1 MTKQNGTGNFWQ
13 QERDNTLRRIAEL
26 GLTELDRPYYACV
39 LQKINHVKNPV
50 WQGDIQLDGYCNDLR
65 VTVLTITQDKPN
77 GENQDCFECRMHG
90 FKSPLKKCD
99 FRLKWNTDKTS
110 GRKKISGHIDLFAA
124 RLIVTI
130 VSTTNDREEPISLC
144 LLEVRRGAQ
153 NSGDNQSSP
162 SSDG

>member
-1 MTKQNGTGNFWQ
+1 MTKQNRTGNSWQ
-13 QERDNTLRRIAEL
+13 QARDNTLRRIAEL
-26 GLTELDRPYYACV
+26 GLTGLDRPYFAWV
-39 LQKINHVKNPV
+39 LQKINHVRNPV
-50 WQGDIQLDGYCNDLR
+50 WKGDIQLDGYCNKLR
-65 VTVLTITQDKPN
+65 VTVLTITRDKPN
-77 GENQDCFECRMHG
+77 REIQDCFECRVHG
-90 FKSPLKKCD
+90 FKSSLKMCD
-99 FRLKWNTDKTS
+99 FYLKWNTDKTS

-162 SSDG
+162 SF

>member
-1 MTKQNGTGNFWQ
+1 MTKQNRTGNFWRQ
-13 QERDNTLRRIAEL
+13 ARGKTLRRIAEL
-26 GLTELDRPYYACV
+26 GLTGLDRPYYTCV
-39 LQKINHVKNPV
+39 LQKINHVRNSV
-50 WQGDIQLDGYCNDLR
+50 WKGDIQLDGYCNKLR
-65 VTVLTITQDKPN
+65 VTVRKIPQNKPN
-77 GENQDCFECRMHG
+77 GENQDCFECRVNG
-90 FKSPLKKCD
+90 FKSPLKQCD
-99 FRLKWNTDKTS
+99 FHLKWNTDKTS

-153 NSGDNQSSP
+153 SSGDNQSSP